1 MTYVTNLAAGPTEL
15 DRVWRLRPQYYELF
29 MTDYHRSIERLD
41 PGLIEVCRL
50 WMATLL
56 GSKLDLS
63 MRYKPALAAGL
74 TEAKVKELANYARS
88 PLFTQQERVC
98 LDFAEQF
105 AIQSSNITDDDVKRL
120 SGVLSWEDVIYFIK
134 ALNALEQLSRSSTV
148 FDIQPSNV
156 VPSTMTGQFQLA
168 PSSAS

>member
-1 MTYVTNLAAGPTEL
+1 MTYVTQLADGSTEL
-15 DRVWRLRPQYYELF
+15 DRVWRLRPKYYDLF
-29 MTDYHRSIERLD
+29 MEDYHRSIGRLE
-41 PGLIEVCRL
+41 PVLIEVCRL

-63 MRYKPALAAGL
+63 LRYKRALEAGL
-74 TEAKVKELANYARS
+74 TETKIKELANYARS
-88 PLFTQQERVC
+88 PLFTAQEKVC
-98 LDFAEQF
+98 LDFTEQF

-134 ALNALEQLSRSSTV
+134 ALNVLEQLSRSSTV

-156 VPSTMTGQFQLA
+156 VPSTMTGQFQGA
-168 PSSAS
+168 SSHAH

>member
-1 MTYVTNLAAGPTEL
+1 MTYVTNPAEGPTEL
-15 DRVWRLRPQYYELF
+15 DRVWRLRPKYYELF
-29 MTDYHRSIERLD
+29 ITDYHRSLERLD
-41 PGLIEVCRL
+41 PCLIEACRL

-63 MRYKPALAAGL
+63 LRYKPALAAGL
-74 TEAKVKELANYARS
+74 TEAKVTELANYARS

-98 LDFAEQF
+98 LDFTEQF
-105 AIQSSNITDDDVKRL
+105 AIQSSSITDDDVKRL

-148 FDIQPSNV
+148 FDIQPSTM
-156 VPSTMTGQFQLA
+156 VPSTMKDYFQVA